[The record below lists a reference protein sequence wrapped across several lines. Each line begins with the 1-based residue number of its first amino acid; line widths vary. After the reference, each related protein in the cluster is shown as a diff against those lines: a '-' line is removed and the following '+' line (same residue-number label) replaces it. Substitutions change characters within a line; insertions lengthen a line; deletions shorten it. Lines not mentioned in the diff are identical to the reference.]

1 MPEEE
6 EEAAHLTVTAT
17 AAAAT
22 HVRRCGEGRAGVRGE
37 EEVTRWSSMV
47 SERAGRAKSRGGGR
61 LPAADEAKGIRVGT
75 GEAEAAR
82 VRGWSGAL
90 GFVRGNPHDP
100 GPRPPAFPSS
110 RADLY

>member
-1 MPEEE
+1 
-6 EEAAHLTVTAT
+6 
-17 AAAAT
+17 
-22 HVRRCGEGRAGVRGE
+22 
-37 EEVTRWSSMV
+37 MV
-47 SERAGRAKSRGGGR
+47 SERAGAGEEPRRRRAAS
-61 LPAADEAKGIRVGT
+61 AADEAKGIRVGT